1 MRCLIVAAVL
11 CVGVSLPAQNKKPQQ
26 PTVTKEAGN
35 ETVDIYAT
43 PYLDKEQIAGVV
55 GAELPPGIVVFEV
68 KVRPKGDYVVNVSRD
83 DFMMLSHKDG
93 QRSGPFVPS
102 QIAGSATLVVSS
114 KSRGGGLYSGN
125 PNGPIWGGIPGTMGR
140 PRQIG
145 DPNSG
150 VMGGGGGSERE
161 TSATAGKD
169 PAKEDNPLLKILE
182 ERMMQDKESNDPVVG
197 LLYFP
202 LEGKHK
208 VKDLELVY
216 KGPAGRL
223 LIDFGK

>member
-1 MRCLIVAAVL
+1 MRCAIL
-11 CVGVSLPAQNKKPQQ
+11 CLLLSAGFLLTAQKKSEPV
-26 PTVTKEAGN
+26 VTKEAGN

-43 PYLDKEQIAGVV
+43 PYLDKEQIAGVL
-55 GAELPPGIVVFEV
+55 GAELPPGIVVFQV
-68 KVRPKGDYVVNVSRD
+68 RVRPKGDYVVNVSRD
-83 DFMMLSHKDG
+83 DFQMISHKDG

-102 QIAGSATLVVSS
+102 QIAGSATLVVSTN
-114 KSRGGGLYSGN
+114 SRGGGVHAGQ
-125 PNGPIWGGIPGTMGR
+125 PNGPIWGGVPGTMGR

-145 DPNSG
+145 SPNSG
-150 VMGGGGGSERE
+150 VMGSGPSAETE
-161 TSATAGKD
+161 TSAKAEMDKS
-169 PAKEDNPLLKILE
+169 KQDNPLLKVLE
-182 ERMMQDKESNDPVVG
+182 EKMMPDKESNDPITG

-223 LIDFGK
+223 MIDFGK

>member
-1 MRCLIVAAVL
+1 MLRALVCLF
-11 CVGVSLPAQNKKPQQ
+11 VSAGLLLSGQNRKAQPI
-26 PTVTKEAGN
+26 VTKEAGN

-43 PYLDKEQIAGVV
+43 PYLDKEQIAQAV

-83 DFMMLSHKDG
+83 DFQMISHKDG

-114 KSRGGGLYSGN
+114 NSRSGGVYAGQ
-125 PNGPIWGGIPGTMGR
+125 PNGPVWGGIPGTGGR

-145 DPNSG
+145 GGNSAA
-150 VMGGGGGSERE
+150 VGGSPSGETE
-161 TSATAGKD
+161 TSARTESDKS
-169 PAKEDNPLLKILE
+169 KQDNPLLKTLE
-182 ERMMQDKESNDPVVG
+182 AKMMPDKESNEPITG

-208 VKDLELVY
+208 LKDLELVY